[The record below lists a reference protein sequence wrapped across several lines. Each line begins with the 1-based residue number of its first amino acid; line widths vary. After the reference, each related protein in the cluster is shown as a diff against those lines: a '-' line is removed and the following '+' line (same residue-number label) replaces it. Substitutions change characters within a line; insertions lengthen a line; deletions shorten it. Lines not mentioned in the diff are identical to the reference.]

1 LLTLW
6 PVDDAGTAAFMVSF
20 YGHLAAGRTYPEALR
35 QARRDARDGE
45 ISGAQD
51 PRVWA
56 AFVMF
61 EN

>member
-1 LLTLW
+1 MLTLW
-6 PVDDAGTAAFMVSF
+6 PVDDAGTAEFMVAF
-20 YGHLAAGRTYPEALR
+20 YSYLSAGKTYPEALR
-35 QARRDARDGE
+35 QTRRDARDGK
-45 ISGAQD
+45 IAGAQD